1 MMYDI
6 HNHLIF
12 YYAKNYHIA
21 SGHEYALMRLASHRY
36 NEYIGAKTKVFTS
49 LIIFIISQNYLLINK
64 KLNFR
69 HLPDNENIFIK
80 KMLETGCFLFLDN
93 WHKFC

>member
-12 YYAKNYHIA
+12 YYAKNYHIT

-36 NEYIGAKTKVFTS
+36 NKFIKSYKTILVLSPFE
-49 LIIFIISQNYLLINK
+49 FIIS
-64 KLNFR
+64 
-69 HLPDNENIFIK
+69 
-80 KMLETGCFLFLDN
+80 
-93 WHKFC
+93 